1 MDNYKDWMIQPN
13 SQRINLVDTIKLI
26 LNFNEDQLD
35 LVWASIEKI
44 EKLQNEWV
52 ILIKEKHSKIINHFM

>member
-13 SQRINLVDTIKLI
+13 SQRINLLDTIKLI
-26 LNFNEDQLD
+26 LNFNEDELD

>member
-13 SQRINLVDTIKLI
+13 SQHINLVDTIKLI

-35 LVWASIEKI
+35 LV
-44 EKLQNEWV
+44 
-52 ILIKEKHSKIINHFM
+52 